1 MFESKRKT
9 QRCEVSTL
17 RGVMGCCKSSRGF
30 SVQGSTQ
37 RANAMSLTTT
47 PAVSSPCMCVCVCGG
62 GEVARQQAPSHVRTP
77 YVSPSHIHTP
87 RVHSHCTY
95 THCARVLIA
104 NTYSAWLA
112 RCGAPEAGPL
122 AGTAAAVASPP
133 SSGAPLVAAAL
144 VPGSQRV
151 GPRAGP

>member
-9 QRCEVSTL
+9 QLREVSTL
-17 RGVMGCCKSSRGF
+17 QGVMGCCKSSRGF

-37 RANAMSLTTT
+37 RADTMSLTTT
-47 PAVSSPCMCVCVCGG
+47 PAVSSPCVCVWRG

-87 RVHSHCTY
+87 RVHSHCMY
-95 THCARVLIA
+95 ALCARVLIA

-122 AGTAAAVASPP
+122 AGTAAAAASPP
-133 SSGAPLVAAAL
+133 SSGAPLVAGAL
-144 VPGSQRV
+144 VPGSQCV
-151 GPRAGP
+151 GPRAEP